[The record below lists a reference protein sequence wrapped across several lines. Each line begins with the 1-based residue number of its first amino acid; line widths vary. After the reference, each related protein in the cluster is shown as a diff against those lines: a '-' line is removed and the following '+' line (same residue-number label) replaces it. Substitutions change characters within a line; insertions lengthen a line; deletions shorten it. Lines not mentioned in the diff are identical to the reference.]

1 MLARWPASTG
11 KADLKAV
18 DRTKKGGARQEPSAR
33 RRLNFRPPF
42 AARFLTPMST
52 PPTRKPDWL
61 KVRIPGGPNYARID
75 RYHREGGLNTVC
87 RGAACPNQGECWSQG
102 TASFMILGN
111 RCTRGCAFCN
121 VGRGEPLPPDP
132 KEAAKVAAAIAE
144 LGLKHAVV
152 TSVTRDDLADGGAE
166 QFAALVNE
174 VRRQAPGCRIELLIP
189 DFAGDSDA
197 LARVVDAAPDLLGHN
212 LETVPRL
219 YADVRRGADYHR
231 SLRLLAEARQ
241 IAPKLPL
248 KSGLMAGLGE
258 TVEELTAVMADLRA
272 AGCSLLTLGQYL
284 APSRRHHPV
293 QRYLPP
299 EEFAALREKAL
310 SLGFIEVTA
319 GPLVRSSYHA
329 ERQFNAAFPTATA

>member
-1 MLARWPASTG
+1 MPA
-11 KADLKAV
+11 
-18 DRTKKGGARQEPSAR
+18 
-33 RRLNFRPPF
+33 
-42 AARFLTPMST
+42 

-61 KVRIPGGPNYARID
+61 KVRIPGGPHYARID

-87 RGAACPNQGECWSQG
+87 RGAACPNQGECWSRG
-102 TASFMILGN
+102 TASFMLLGS
-111 RCTRGCAFCN
+111 RCTRGCTFCN

-132 KEAAKVAAAIAE
+132 EEAAKVAAAIAE

-152 TSVTRDDLADGGAE
+152 TAVTRDDLADGGAG
-166 QFAALVNE
+166 QFVALIHE
-174 VRRQAPGCRIELLIP
+174 VRRRAPGCRIELLIP

-197 LARVVDAAPDLLGHN
+197 LARVVAAAPDLLGHN

-219 YADVRRGADYHR
+219 YETVRHGADYHR
-231 SLRLLAEARQ
+231 SLRLLAEARRL
-241 IAPKLPL
+241 APYLPL

-258 TVEELTAVMADLRA
+258 TIEELTTVMADLRA

-284 APSRRHHPV
+284 APSRRHHSV

-310 SLGFIEVTA
+310 ALGFAEVAA

-329 ERQFNAAFPTATA
+329 ERQFDAAFPAPAAS